1 MPHSPVS
8 EEKLVGFPARC
19 VSLRQKL
26 RVSKPELA
34 HWLGVGRGYVN
45 VMEKGRQAPSWPVF
59 QLIEKLE
66 AAANLKQLAMH
77 MPQPDSPP
85 TSPEMAGLPPEAI
98 EALDRLVQPEAA
110 PVAATVAAAPPPPSP
125 APDMPVEKT
134 VTREKT
140 AFALRVAALREKMG
154 VTRPKLAQRLGV
166 SRQYVTKI
174 ENGAHAS
181 LPVIKLIEKLE
192 AEIQSASTDAP
203 AAELDHSTASAPPQI
218 PAAASPVPAVAEA
231 VSAAPAPVLPIHT
244 APVSGTPRITALPVL
259 TIPAARDLT
268 APGLASFAASEH
280 FAFGVTDPDAFAM
293 RLAGDAMLPQHHDGE
308 LAVLYPNSL
317 PHTGNRVIARLSD
330 SLGGDVLFRI
340 YSTTDHGHS
349 IVLSSLNPLYPPVT
363 LSPDEIVWLYPVA
376 TTIRQMMQ

>member
-1 MPHSPVS
+1 MRAPLLFMPHSPVS

-19 VSLRQKL
+19 LSLRQKL

-34 HWLGVGRGYVN
+34 HWLGVGRSYVS
-45 VMEKGRQAPSWPVF
+45 VMEKGRQAPSRPVF

-66 AAANLKQLAMH
+66 AAANLQQLAMH
-77 MPQPDSPP
+77 MPQPDSTP
-85 TSPEMAGLPPEAI
+85 TTTEIAGLPPEAI
-98 EALDRLVQPEAA
+98 EALDRLVQQHEPME
-110 PVAATVAAAPPPPSP
+110 PVKSK
-125 APDMPVEKT
+125 PVDKI
-134 VTREKT
+134 VKREKN
-140 AFALRVAALREKMG
+140 AFSLRVAALRAKMG

-192 AEIQSASTDAP
+192 AEVQNEATQAEAPAPDIEATTVASTISP
-203 AAELDHSTASAPPQI
+203 AAVETASAAPP
-218 PAAASPVPAVAEA
+218 
-231 VSAAPAPVLPIHT
+231 LPIHA
-244 APVSGTPRITALPVL
+244 APTSGTPRVTALPVL

-268 APGLASFAASEH
+268 VPAQAAYAATEH
-280 FAFGVTDPDAFAM
+280 FAFSVSDPDAFAM

-308 LAVLYPNSL
+308 LAILYPNSV

-330 SLGGDVLFRI
+330 SLGGDVLFRV
-340 YSTTDHGHS
+340 YSTADHGHS

-363 LSPDEIVWLYPVA
+363 LSPEEIVWIYPVA
-376 TTIRQMMQ
+376 STVRQMMQ

>member
-19 VSLRQKL
+19 QSLRQKL

-34 HWLGVGRGYVN
+34 HWLGVGRSYVS
-45 VMEKGRQAPSWPVF
+45 VMEKGRQAPSRPVF

-77 MPQPDSPP
+77 MPQPDTTALPS
-85 TSPEMAGLPPEAI
+85 EMAGLPPSAI
-98 EALDRLVQPEAA
+98 EALDRLVQQEEKP
-110 PVAATVAAAPPPPSP
+110 APP
-125 APDMPVEKT
+125 AQLIERPVI
-134 VTREKT
+134 REKN

-192 AEIQSASTDAP
+192 AEIQNGSASTIAATVHDTPPASSTAPLPAP
-203 AAELDHSTASAPPQI
+203 A
-218 PAAASPVPAVAEA
+218 PAVAD
-231 VSAAPAPVLPIHT
+231 SASSAPVFSI
-244 APVSGTPRITALPVL
+244 PVTPVPGTPRITALPVL
-259 TIPAARDLT
+259 TITAARELT
-268 APGLASFAASEH
+268 VPAQAAFAATEH
-280 FAFGVTDPDAFAM
+280 FAFSVNDPDAFAM
-293 RLAGDAMLPQHHDGE
+293 RLSGDAMLPQHHDGE
-308 LAVLYPNSL
+308 LAILYPNNV

-330 SLGGDVLFRI
+330 SLGGDVLFRV
-340 YSTTDHGHS
+340 YSTADHGHS
-349 IVLSSLNPLYPPVT
+349 VVLSSLNPLYPPVT
-363 LSPDEIVWLYPVA
+363 LSPDEIVWIYPVA
-376 TTIRQMMQ
+376 TTVRQMLQ

>member
-8 EEKLVGFPARC
+8 EEKLAGFPARC
-19 VSLRQKL
+19 LSLRQKL

-34 HWLGVGRGYVN
+34 HWLGVGRSYVT
-45 VMEKGRQAPSWPVF
+45 VLEKGRQAPSRPVF

-77 MPQPDSPP
+77 MPQPDTTAAP
-85 TSPEMAGLPPEAI
+85 TEVSGLPPEAI
-98 EALDRLVQPEAA
+98 EALDRLMQQPDQPAA
-110 PVAATVAAAPPPPSP
+110 LAQPIENPLKS
-125 APDMPVEKT
+125 
-134 VTREKT
+134 EKT

-192 AEIQSASTDAP
+192 AEIQNEAAGTIAATVHESSIPACPAP
-203 AAELDHSTASAPPQI
+203 AQAEAPT
-218 PAAASPVPAVAEA
+218 VAEN
-231 VSAAPAPVLPIHT
+231 VSPVLPIASPPVAGT
-244 APVSGTPRITALPVL
+244 ARITALPVL
-259 TIPAARDLT
+259 SIPAARALT
-268 APGLASFAASEH
+268 APAKAAFATAEH
-280 FAFGVTDPDAFAM
+280 FAFSVSDPDAFAM

-308 LAVLYPNSL
+308 LAVLYPNSV
-317 PHTGNRVIARLSD
+317 PHTGNRVVARLSD

-340 YSTTDHGHS
+340 YSTADHGQS
-349 IVLSSLNPLYPPVT
+349 IVLTSLNNLYPPVT
-363 LSPDEIVWLYPVA
+363 LTPEEVVWIYPVA
-376 TTIRQMMQ
+376 STVRQMLQ

>member
-19 VSLRQKL
+19 LSLRQKL

-34 HWLGVGRGYVN
+34 HWLGVGRSYVT
-45 VMEKGRQAPSWPVF
+45 VMEKGRQAPSRPVF

-77 MPQPDSPP
+77 MPQPD
-85 TSPEMAGLPPEAI
+85 TSPLHTEMAGLPPAAI
-98 EALDRLVQPEAA
+98 EALDRLVQPEEKPA
-110 PVAATVAAAPPPPSP
+110 PAAAQPIAKPLQKP
-125 APDMPVEKT
+125 AL
-134 VTREKT
+134 REKN

-154 VTRPKLAQRLGV
+154 VSRPKLAQRLGV

-192 AEIQSASTDAP
+192 AEINNASAATAP
-203 AAELDHSTASAPPQI
+203 ATVHDTSRTAPTAPP
-218 PAAASPVPAVAEA
+218 P
-231 VSAAPAPVLPIHT
+231 APAPVAADIPAFSIPA
-244 APVSGTPRITALPVL
+244 APVHSTPRITSLPVL
-259 TIPAARDLT
+259 TIPAARELT
-268 APGLASFAASEH
+268 APAQAAFTAAEH
-280 FAFGVTDPDAFAM
+280 FAFSVSDPDAFAM

-308 LAVLYPNSL
+308 LAVLYPNCL

-340 YSTTDHGHS
+340 YSTADHGHS
-349 IVLSSLNPLYPPVT
+349 IVLSSLNPLYPPIT
-363 LSPDEIVWLYPVA
+363 LSPEEIVWIYPVA
-376 TTIRQMMQ
+376 TTVRQMLL

>member
-8 EEKLVGFPARC
+8 EEKLIGFPARC
-19 VSLRQKL
+19 LSLRQKL

-34 HWLGVGRGYVN
+34 HWLGVGRSYVT
-45 VMEKGRQAPSWPVF
+45 VMEKGRQAPSRPVF

-77 MPQPDSPP
+77 MPQPDTTPAP
-85 TSPEMAGLPPEAI
+85 TEMAGLPPAAI
-98 EALDRLVQPEAA
+98 EALDRLVQPEEKPAPA
-110 PVAATVAAAPPPPSP
+110 MPVAK
-125 APDMPVEKT
+125 PVQQPVK
-134 VTREKT
+134 REKN
-140 AFALRVAALREKMG
+140 AFALRVVALREKMG

-192 AEIQSASTDAP
+192 AEIENSSAATAPSTIHD
-203 AAELDHSTASAPPQI
+203 SS
-218 PAAASPVPAVAEA
+218 
-231 VSAAPAPVLPIHT
+231 SAAPTAPPPSAPVAAETPAFSIPV
-244 APVSGTPRITALPVL
+244 APMHGTPRITALPVL
-259 TIPAARDLT
+259 TIPAARELT
-268 APGLASFAASEH
+268 APAQAAFAAAEH
-280 FAFGVTDPDAFAM
+280 FAFSVSDPDAFAV

-308 LAVLYPNSL
+308 LAVLYPHTM

-340 YSTTDHGHS
+340 YSTADHGHS

-363 LSPDEIVWLYPVA
+363 LSPDEITWIYPVA
-376 TTIRQMMQ
+376 TTVRQMLL

>member
-19 VSLRQKL
+19 LSLRQKL

-34 HWLGVGRGYVN
+34 HWLGVGRSYVT
-45 VMEKGRQAPSWPVF
+45 VMEKGRQAPSRPVF

-77 MPQPDSPP
+77 MPQPDTTAAS
-85 TSPEMAGLPPEAI
+85 TEMAGLPPEAI
-98 EALDRLVQPEAA
+98 EALDRLVKQEEPAA
-110 PVAATVAAAPPPPSP
+110 PAPP
-125 APDMPVEKT
+125 AAKIVK
-134 VTREKT
+134 REKN
-140 AFALRVAALREKMG
+140 AFALRVAALRAKMG

-192 AEIQSASTDAP
+192 TEMQTDTASAAPTSAPDSTPMQAPATPP
-203 AAELDHSTASAPPQI
+203 AAEAVTTPAAFSI
-218 PAAASPVPAVAEA
+218 PAAPVH
-231 VSAAPAPVLPIHT
+231 AA
-244 APVSGTPRITALPVL
+244 PRITALPVL
-259 TIPAARDLT
+259 TIPAARELA
-268 APGLASFAASEH
+268 APTQAAFSATEH
-280 FAFGVTDPDAFAM
+280 FAFSVSDPDAFAM

-308 LAVLYPNSL
+308 LAVLYPNSV
-317 PHTGNRVIARLSD
+317 PHTGNRVVARLSD

-340 YSTTDHGHS
+340 YSTADHGHS

-363 LSPDEIVWLYPVA
+363 LSPEEIVWIYPVA
-376 TTIRQMMQ
+376 TTVRQMLL

>member
-1 MPHSPVS
+1 MGVIRAKSPPGMSVAHLLASSFMPHSPVS

-19 VSLRQKL
+19 LSLRQKL

-34 HWLGVGRGYVN
+34 HWLGVGRSYVT
-45 VMEKGRQAPSWPVF
+45 VLEKGRQAPSRPVF

-77 MPQPDSPP
+77 MPQPDTTSHP
-85 TSPEMAGLPPEAI
+85 TEMAGLPPAAI
-98 EALDRLVQPEAA
+98 EALDRLVQPEA
-110 PVAATVAAAPPPPSP
+110 TP
-125 APDMPVEKT
+125 APAVKPAETPVLRAKT
-134 VTREKT
+134 T
-140 AFALRVAALREKMG
+140 FALRVAALREKMG

-192 AEIQSASTDAP
+192 AEIQNESAATVATDHGVSSTATSPPQPAP
-203 AAELDHSTASAPPQI
+203 AA
-218 PAAASPVPAVAEA
+218 PAVAHTP
-231 VSAAPAPVLPIHT
+231 VFSAPAPVT
-244 APVSGTPRITALPVL
+244 SRIALLPVL
-259 TIPAARDLT
+259 TIPAARE
-268 APGLASFAASEH
+268 LASPAQAAFAAAEH
-280 FAFGVTDPDAFAM
+280 FAFSVTDPDAFAM

-340 YSTTDHGHS
+340 YSTADHGHS

-363 LSPDEIVWLYPVA
+363 LSPEEITWIYPVA
-376 TTIRQMMQ
+376 TTVRQMLH

>member
-19 VSLRQKL
+19 LSLRQKL

-34 HWLGVGRGYVN
+34 HWLGVGRSYVT
-45 VMEKGRQAPSWPVF
+45 VLEKGRQAPSRPVF

-77 MPQPDSPP
+77 MPQPDTTSAP
-85 TSPEMAGLPPEAI
+85 TEMAGLPPAAI
-98 EALDRLVQPEAA
+98 EALDRLVQPE
-110 PVAATVAAAPPPPSP
+110 PTP
-125 APDMPVEKT
+125 APTPAVSPVEKHVIRT
-134 VTREKT
+134 KNT
-140 AFALRVAALREKMG
+140 FALRVAALREKMG

-192 AEIQSASTDAP
+192 AEIQNESAV
-203 AAELDHSTASAPPQI
+203 AA
-218 PAAASPVPAVAEA
+218 AAASEQET
-231 VSAAPAPVLPIHT
+231 VSANNTPPQAAPAPVT
-244 APVSGTPRITALPVL
+244 AQTPAFSIPAAPAPATPRISLLPVL
-259 TIPAARDLT
+259 TIPAARE
-268 APGLASFAASEH
+268 LASPAQAVFAAAEH
-280 FAFGVTDPDAFAM
+280 FAFSVTDPDAFAL

-308 LAVLYPNSL
+308 LAILYPNSL
-317 PHTGNRVIARLSD
+317 PHTGNRVVARLSD
-330 SLGGDVLFRI
+330 SLGGDILFRI
-340 YSTTDHGHS
+340 YSTADHGHS

-363 LSPDEIVWLYPVA
+363 LSREEIAWIHPVA
-376 TTIRQMMQ
+376 TTVRQMLH

>member
-8 EEKLVGFPARC
+8 EEKLIGFPARC
-19 VSLRQKL
+19 LSLRQKL

-34 HWLGVGRGYVN
+34 HWLGVGRSYVT
-45 VMEKGRQAPSWPVF
+45 VLEKGRQAPSRPVF

-77 MPQPDSPP
+77 MPQPDTTPS
-85 TSPEMAGLPPEAI
+85 TEMAGLPPAAI
-98 EALDRLVQPEAA
+98 EALDRLAHQQEEPPA
-110 PVAATVAAAPPPPSP
+110 PVAP
-125 APDMPVEKT
+125 PVEKPI
-134 VTREKT
+134 TRIKN

-192 AEIQSASTDAP
+192 AEIQNATAAATEHVITTPASTAPLPAPAPAP
-203 AAELDHSTASAPPQI
+203 AAADTPSTPPAFSI
-218 PAAASPVPAVAEA
+218 PATPVP
-231 VSAAPAPVLPIHT
+231 
-244 APVSGTPRITALPVL
+244 GTSRITALPVL
-259 TIPAARDLT
+259 TIPAARELT
-268 APGLASFAASEH
+268 SPAQAAFAATEH
-280 FAFGVTDPDAFAM
+280 FAFSVTDPDAFAL
-293 RLAGDAMLPQHHDGE
+293 RLTGDAMLPQHHDGE
-308 LAVLYPNSL
+308 LAILYPHSL

-340 YSTTDHGHS
+340 YSTADHGHS

-363 LSPDEIVWLYPVA
+363 LSPEEITWIYPVA
-376 TTIRQMMQ
+376 STVRQMLQ

>member
-8 EEKLVGFPARC
+8 EEKLIGFPARC
-19 VSLRQKL
+19 QSLRQKL
-26 RVSKPELA
+26 RVSRPELA
-34 HWLGVGRGYVN
+34 SWLGVGRSYVS
-45 VMEKGRQAPSWPVF
+45 VMEKGRLAPSRPVF

-77 MPQPDSPP
+77 MPQPDTSAAPSPVM
-85 TSPEMAGLPPEAI
+85 SGLPPEAI
-98 EALDRLVQPEAA
+98 AALDRLVQPAEETLSASAPAA
-110 PVAATVAAAPPPPSP
+110 PAPS
-125 APDMPVEKT
+125 MPEEKPLQ
-134 VTREKT
+134 REKN

-192 AEIQSASTDAP
+192 AEVLHGT
-203 AAELDHSTASAPPQI
+203 AATSEPTVHET
-218 PAAASPVPAVAEA
+218 PAAASPVLTQPPAAQEA
-231 VSAAPAPVLPIHT
+231 PAAPATPPP
-244 APVSGTPRITALPVL
+244 APPVSVMPRISALPVL

-268 APGLASFAASEH
+268 APSLAAFAATEH
-280 FAFGVTDPDAFAM
+280 FAFSVTDPDAFAM

-308 LAVLYPNSL
+308 LAILYPNSL

-330 SLGGDVLFRI
+330 TLGGDILFRI
-340 YSTTDHGHS
+340 YSTADHGHS
-349 IVLSSLNPLYPPVT
+349 IVLSSLNPLYPPIT
-363 LSPDEIVWLYPVA
+363 LRPDEITWLYPVA
-376 TTIRQMMQ
+376 TTVRQMLL

>member
-19 VSLRQKL
+19 LSLRQKL

-34 HWLGVGRGYVN
+34 HWLGVGRSYVT
-45 VMEKGRQAPSWPVF
+45 VMEKGLHAPSRPVF

-77 MPQPDSPP
+77 MPQPDTAPAS
-85 TSPEMAGLPPEAI
+85 TQMAGLPPAAI
-98 EALDRLVQPEAA
+98 AALDRLAQPEEK
-110 PVAATVAAAPPPPSP
+110 P
-125 APDMPVEKT
+125 APAPTPPAAQPMQKPVH
-134 VTREKT
+134 REKND
-140 AFALRVAALREKMG
+140 FALRVAALRAQMG

-192 AEIQSASTDAP
+192 AEINNTSVAPTVAATVHESSSSAVTPAP
-203 AAELDHSTASAPPQI
+203 LP
-218 PAAASPVPAVAEA
+218 
-231 VSAAPAPVLPIHT
+231 APAPVVADTLAFSIPT
-244 APVSGTPRITALPVL
+244 APLQGTPRITALPVL
-259 TIPAARDLT
+259 TIPAARELT
-268 APGLASFAASEH
+268 APAQAAFAAAEH
-280 FAFGVTDPDAFAM
+280 FAFSVSDPDAFAL

-308 LAVLYPNSL
+308 LAILYPHSL

-330 SLGGDVLFRI
+330 PLGGDVLFRI
-340 YSTTDHGHS
+340 YSTADHGHS
-349 IVLSSLNPLYPPVT
+349 IVLSSLNPLYPPMT
-363 LSPDEIVWLYPVA
+363 LSPDEIAWIYPVA
-376 TTIRQMMQ
+376 TTVRQMLL

>member
-19 VSLRQKL
+19 LSLRQKL

-34 HWLGVGRGYVN
+34 HWLGVGRSYVT
-45 VMEKGRQAPSWPVF
+45 VLEKGRQAPSRPVY

-77 MPQPDSPP
+77 MPQPDTTTPP
-85 TSPEMAGLPPEAI
+85 TEMAGLPPAAI
-98 EALDRLVQPEAA
+98 EALDRLAQQEEAPA
-110 PVAATVAAAPPPPSP
+110 PVAL
-125 APDMPVEKT
+125 PVEKP
-134 VTREKT
+134 VTRIKN

-154 VTRPKLAQRLGV
+154 VSRPKLAQRLGV

-192 AEIQSASTDAP
+192 ADIQNESAAATVATDHSISTAPQPAP
-203 AAELDHSTASAPPQI
+203 A
-218 PAAASPVPAVAEA
+218 PAVAETPA
-231 VSAAPAPVLPIHT
+231 FSIPAAPAPVI
-244 APVSGTPRITALPVL
+244 PRVALLPVL
-259 TIPAARDLT
+259 TIPAARE
-268 APGLASFAASEH
+268 LASPAQAPFAAAEH
-280 FAFGVTDPDAFAM
+280 FAFSVSDPDAFAM

-308 LAVLYPNSL
+308 LAILYPNSL

-330 SLGGDVLFRI
+330 SLGGDVLFRV
-340 YSTTDHGHS
+340 YSTADHGHS

-363 LSPDEIVWLYPVA
+363 LSPEEIVWIYPVSS
-376 TTIRQMMQ
+376 TVRQMMQ

>member
-19 VSLRQKL
+19 LSLRQKL

-34 HWLGVGRGYVN
+34 HWLGVGRSYVT
-45 VMEKGRQAPSWPVF
+45 VMEKGRQAPSRPVF

-77 MPQPDSPP
+77 MPQPDTTPVPS
-85 TSPEMAGLPPEAI
+85 EMAGLPPAAL
-98 EALDRLVQPEAA
+98 EALDRLVQPEEKPAPTI
-110 PVAATVAAAPPPPSP
+110 PVAK
-125 APDMPVEKT
+125 PVQQPVK
-134 VTREKT
+134 REKN

-192 AEIQSASTDAP
+192 AEINTSSAATAP
-203 AAELDHSTASAPPQI
+203 ATVHDTAA
-218 PAAASPVPAVAEA
+218 PVP
-231 VSAAPAPVLPIHT
+231 APAPVAADTPAFSIPS
-244 APVSGTPRITALPVL
+244 APVHGTPRITALPVL
-259 TIPAARDLT
+259 TIPSARELT
-268 APGLASFAASEH
+268 APAQAAFAAAEH
-280 FAFGVTDPDAFAM
+280 FAFSVSDPDAFAL

-340 YSTTDHGHS
+340 YSTADHGHS

-376 TTIRQMMQ
+376 TTVRQMLL